1 MKILYA
7 LIDRIPKEDAALAEI
22 NTVIKIITKGQLY
35 DAVDMEDVEEK
46 SVQEVAEPLSAVT
59 IVNKWYA
66 QYKMKQTPQHNNKRN
81 DEKKGETKVQ
91 RELKRRLSTK
101 IVLGLLNVEPEAL
114 AELQKIDRIEFDI
127 FKLRDKT

>member
-1 MKILYA
+1 
-7 LIDRIPKEDAALAEI
+7 
-22 NTVIKIITKGQLY
+22 
-35 DAVDMEDVEEK
+35 
-46 SVQEVAEPLSAVT
+46 
-59 IVNKWYA
+59 
-66 QYKMKQTPQHNNKRN
+66 MKQTPQHNNKRK

-127 FKLRDKT
+127 FKLRDKTENNELVTVMMYLVTNNGLLAHEKMDF